1 MTVISGPY
9 DPNGSDEQGRLSLD
23 GKRYSHLLQVGMLK
37 ALYYWYS
44 LVLLVFTIKFTIDI
58 DYDSTGVHNKV
69 HNWYSLWFYWCS
81 Q

>member
-37 ALYYWYS
+37 ALYYWYMTP
-44 LVLLVFTIKFTIDI
+44 VLR
-58 DYDSTGVHNKV
+58 GH
-69 HNWYSLWFYWCS
+69 LWKKEKMSF
-81 Q
+81 